1 MAKHNKGNKT
11 PAAQNTNTAQSA
23 VASAW
28 QKATAG
34 VGSIASL
41 VQSDVSVVTLPDLD
55 KDQVNA
61 LDKAE
66 PEKKVEIEKLLSEI
80 SDVARRFRD
89 LHDDVQKRTDDLA
102 RKEDAFSRRSD
113 ENKKRTEEI
122 HKLDDELKQR
132 QAEIKK
138 SESNLADK

>member
-102 RKEDAFSRRSD
+102 RKEEAFSRRSD
-113 ENKKRTEEI
+113 ENNDLSTLFRT
-122 HKLDDELKQR
+122 HDYAAFFMASKTSGASFPL
-132 QAEIKK
+132 AE
-138 SESNLADK
+138 